1 MAWFFQLSFDPS
13 SQATLDRLATSI
25 GLLVTAIGKGTSAM
39 TALKDS
45 ADALVS
51 VIGGA
56 ITEIGE
62 LAANIK
68 NLTDKLAAA
77 GNQAEI
83 DAVTAELTEAAANL
97 KTAVDGAASALP
109 QPASAPPTA

>member
-1 MAWFFQLSFDPS
+1 MAWFFSLSFDPAA
-13 SQATLDRLATSI
+13 QAQLDRLTTSI

-51 VIGGA
+51 VVGSA

-62 LAANIK
+62 LAS
-68 NLTDKLAAA
+68 KLSAATNQDEVDAVIAELNQAGSSLKAAIDAAA
-77 GNQAEI
+77 P
-83 DAVTAELTEAAANL
+83 
-97 KTAVDGAASALP
+97 ALP
-109 QPASAPPTA
+109 QPASAPPTT